1 MIISAASRV
10 PEKPPGRQNG
20 SPEWGLSF
28 CYRRSRSDHLHP
40 VLRDIYPDSPFV
52 SYAQTALRVSA
63 YGRSAYRN
71 FMYQSFL
78 KCMIGSKTAVSSVSS
93 SFFHATTNRTSPPH
107 GRYPRAESFS
117 SSAIRTF
124 DILATF
130 TARPSIFA
138 YRKQSFTK
146 SGAPLCS
153 LSMISFLSLKKSS
166 TTSLCV
172 SCRAISFGSGYCIS
186 STIYSTPGT
195 LKQSNIPLLQ

>member
-1 MIISAASRV
+1 M

-93 SFFHATTNRTSPPH
+93 SFFHATTNRTT
-107 GRYPRAESFS
+107 R
-117 SSAIRTF
+117 RTD
-124 DILATF
+124 DIPVPKAFQALPYVPLTSW
-130 TARPSIFA
+130 RPSPRVRQFSHTENSLL
-138 YRKQSFTK
+138 RKAVRRCAAS
-146 SGAPLCS
+146 
-153 LSMISFLSLKKSS
+153 
-166 TTSLCV
+166 V
-172 SCRAISFGSGYCIS
+172 
-186 STIYSTPGT
+186 
-195 LKQSNIPLLQ
+195 